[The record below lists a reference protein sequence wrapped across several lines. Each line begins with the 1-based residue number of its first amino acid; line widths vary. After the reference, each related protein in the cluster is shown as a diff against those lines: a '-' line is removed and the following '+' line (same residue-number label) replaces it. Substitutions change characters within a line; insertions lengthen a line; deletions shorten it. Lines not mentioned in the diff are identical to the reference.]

1 MTLPV
6 PIEGGLDRA
15 MMDDSGQDPVA
26 TIGTTNEDLQ
36 AMFKADLDRL
46 AGDDL
51 SPAAL
56 GNKIAKLKKAFDDF
70 DKARSGIMS
79 QASQRE
85 SYKGNGPID
94 RMLET
99 SPVEL
104 RESVN
109 PQSFASRIRGYV
121 ERKPQR

>member
-1 MTLPV
+1 MANTQALPD
-6 PIEGGLDRA
+6 PG

-36 AMFKADLDRL
+36 AMFKADLERL

-51 SPAAL
+51 SAAEL
-56 GNKIAKLKKAFDDF
+56 GKKIAKLKKAFDDF
-70 DKARSGIMS
+70 DKARSAIMS
-79 QASQRE
+79 QASQQE
-85 SYKGNGPID
+85 SYKSYKGNGPID

-99 SPVEL
+99 LQPIEL
-104 RESVN
+104 LESD

-121 ERKPQR
+121 ERRP